1 MATLLLSVSLSQA
14 SAASSLSAKR
24 AEAKQVELQIMNQEA
39 ALEKQIERY
48 DAIHQHY
55 VNTRHQ
61 LQNNRIVQIG
71 RAHV

>member
-1 MATLLLSVSLSQA
+1 MAAVLLSVTPSQA

-55 VNTRHQ
+55 VNTRH
-61 LQNNRIVQIG
+61 
-71 RAHV
+71 